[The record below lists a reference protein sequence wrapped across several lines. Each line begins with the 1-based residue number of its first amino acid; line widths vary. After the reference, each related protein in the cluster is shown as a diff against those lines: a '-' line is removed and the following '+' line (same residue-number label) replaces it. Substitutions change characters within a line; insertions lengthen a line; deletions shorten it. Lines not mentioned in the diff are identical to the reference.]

1 MSADWEDGTAAR
13 RRIRGTRYTHVIR
26 RRTVPLR
33 TAHIDTHLNDV
44 PQRIDLIGEG
54 TYSTVYRA
62 RDHMTGDIV
71 TMKVMKLFPNDEADG
86 VPAHALREVSLLRY
100 LRHPNIVR

>member
-1 MSADWEDGTAAR
+1 MLGLALCGKP
-13 RRIRGTRYTHVIR
+13 
-26 RRTVPLR
+26 PLR
-33 TAHIDTHLNDV
+33 SQPNVRRSSPDFMCNV
-44 PQRIDLIGEG
+44 QRIDLIGEG

>member
-1 MSADWEDGTAAR
+1 
-13 RRIRGTRYTHVIR
+13 
-26 RRTVPLR
+26 
-33 TAHIDTHLNDV
+33 
-44 PQRIDLIGEG
+44 
-54 TYSTVYRA
+54 
-62 RDHMTGDIV
+62 MTGDIV